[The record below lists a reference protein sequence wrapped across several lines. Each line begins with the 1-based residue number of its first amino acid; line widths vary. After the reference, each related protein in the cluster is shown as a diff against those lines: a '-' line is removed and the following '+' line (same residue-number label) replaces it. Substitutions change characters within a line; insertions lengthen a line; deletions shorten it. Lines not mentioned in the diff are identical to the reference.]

1 MADPFREKRVV
12 RRNKAVF
19 QKSCR
24 DPSPARQGGINPAL
38 KSDTF
43 SLGRFYYD
51 IVSGLEQNS
60 NITNCV
66 DADWFLWIYD
76 LGMLELIMA
85 IAL

>member
-38 KSDTF
+38 
-43 SLGRFYYD
+43 SLIRSLLDGFTTILSLD
-51 IVSGLEQNS
+51 
-60 NITNCV
+60 
-66 DADWFLWIYD
+66 
-76 LGMLELIMA
+76 
-85 IAL
+85 